1 MKLSIITVVKNDYK
15 NLLVSLENILSQS
28 LKSFEYIIYDGM
40 STDGTKTITQKYL
53 NENIKYIRRRDK
65 NYYEG
70 LNYAIKVAK
79 GDYIG
84 ILNAGDKYFN
94 SKILEKIY
102 KKILATRCDL
112 LFGNLVY
119 FNNKNYP
126 TRVWSF
132 PVKNLNCLTA
142 LKIASPT
149 VFIKRKIALSNPF
162 NTDYH
167 ISSDTDFN
175 LRISKKNLNYIYL
188 NEFIILMKTGGLSTN
203 YKFFLKKI
211 SQDIL
216 ILRKHFKFL
225 FLFVYLYKVF
235 IKLRIFKRN
244 YSCGRRI
251 I

>member
-203 YKFFLKKI
+203 YKFLLKKI
-211 SQDIL
+211 AQDIL
-216 ILRKHFKFL
+216 ILRKHFKIL

-244 YSCGRRI
+244 YSCRRHI

>member
-149 VFIKRKIALSNPF
+149 VFIKRKIALSNLF

-203 YKFFLKKI
+203 YKFLLKKI
-211 SQDIL
+211 AQDIL
-216 ILRKHFKFL
+216 ILRKHFKIL

-244 YSCGRRI
+244 YSCRRHI

>member
-70 LNYAIKVAK
+70 LNYAMKVAK

-102 KKILATRCDL
+102 KKILSTRCDL

-203 YKFFLKKI
+203 YKFLLKKI
-211 SQDIL
+211 AQDIL
-216 ILRKHFKFL
+216 ILRKHFKIL

-244 YSCGRRI
+244 YSCRRHI

>member
-1 MKLSIITVVKNDYK
+1 MKLSILTVVKNDYK
-15 NLLVSLENILSQS
+15 NLLVSLESILSQS
-28 LKSFEYIIYDGM
+28 FKNFEYIIYDGM
-40 STDGTKTITQKYL
+40 STDGTKTITEKHL

-70 LNYAIKVAK
+70 LNYAMKAAK

-94 SKILEKIY
+94 PKILEKIY
-102 KKILATRCDL
+102 KKILVTKCDL

-119 FNNKNYP
+119 FNNKNYG

-132 PVKNLNCLTA
+132 PVKKLNCLTA

-162 NTDYH
+162 NTNYH

-211 SQDIL
+211 AQDIL
-216 ILRKHFKFL
+216 ILRKHFKVL

-235 IKLRIFKRN
+235 IKLRIFKIN
-244 YSCGRRI
+244 KKLFKNI
-251 I
+251 N

>member
-15 NLLVSLENILSQS
+15 NLLVSLESILSQS
-28 LKSFEYIIYDGM
+28 FKNFEYIIYDGM
-40 STDGTKTITQKYL
+40 STDGTKTITEKHL

-70 LNYAIKVAK
+70 LNYAIKAAK

-94 SKILEKIY
+94 LKILEKIY
-102 KKILATRCDL
+102 KKILVTKCDL

-119 FNNKNYP
+119 FNNKNYG

-149 VFIKRKIALSNPF
+149 AFIKRKIALSNPF

-175 LRISKKNLNYIYL
+175 LRISKKNLNYVYL

-203 YKFFLKKI
+203 YKFFLKKM

-216 ILRKHFKFL
+216 ILRKHFKVL

-235 IKLRIFKRN
+235 IKLRIFKIN
-244 YSCGRRI
+244 KKLF
-251 I
+251 

>member
-203 YKFFLKKI
+203 YKFLLKKI
-211 SQDIL
+211 AQDIL
-216 ILRKHFKFL
+216 ILRKHFKVL

-244 YSCGRRI
+244 YSCRRHI

>member
-15 NLLVSLENILSQS
+15 NLLVSLESILSQS

-112 LFGNLVY
+112 LFGNLIY
-119 FNNKNYP
+119 FNNKNYG

-132 PVKNLNCLTA
+132 PIKNLNCVTA

-203 YKFFLKKI
+203 YKFLLKKI
-211 SQDIL
+211 AQDIL
-216 ILRKHFKFL
+216 ILRKHFKIL

-244 YSCGRRI
+244 YSCRRHI

>member
-1 MKLSIITVVKNDYK
+1 
-15 NLLVSLENILSQS
+15 VSLESILSQS
-28 LKSFEYIIYDGM
+28 LKSFEYIVYDGM

-53 NENIKYIRRRDK
+53 NKNIKYIRRRDK

-70 LNYAIKVAK
+70 LNYAMKFAK

-112 LFGNLVY
+112 LFGNLIY
-119 FNNKNYP
+119 FNNKNYG

-162 NTDYH
+162 NADYN

>member
-112 LFGNLVY
+112 LFGNLIY
-119 FNNKNYP
+119 FNNKNYG

-132 PVKNLNCLTA
+132 PIKNLNCVTA

-203 YKFFLKKI
+203 YKFLLKKI
-211 SQDIL
+211 AQDIL
-216 ILRKHFKFL
+216 ILRKHFKIL

-244 YSCGRRI
+244 YSCRRHI

>member
-1 MKLSIITVVKNDYK
+1 
-15 NLLVSLENILSQS
+15 
-28 LKSFEYIIYDGM
+28 M

-70 LNYAIKVAK
+70 LNYAMKVAK

-102 KKILATRCDL
+102 KKILSTRCDL

-203 YKFFLKKI
+203 YKFLLKKI
-211 SQDIL
+211 AQDIL
-216 ILRKHFKFL
+216 ILRKHFKIL

-244 YSCGRRI
+244 YSCRRHI